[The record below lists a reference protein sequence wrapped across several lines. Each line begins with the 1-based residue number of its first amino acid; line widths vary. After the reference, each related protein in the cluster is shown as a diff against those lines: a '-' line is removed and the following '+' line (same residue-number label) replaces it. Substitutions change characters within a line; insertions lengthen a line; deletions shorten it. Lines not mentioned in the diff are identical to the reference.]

1 MTNTENSFENTE
13 PVCVWMCVCGCGCV
27 YNKVRVI
34 MSPGKPADMITQAR
48 LVQLSSGLSWGP
60 LQPRW
65 RGGGHS
71 RVHEDY
77 LSLCYVLCLQQHQ
90 KRNRGLYAQ
99 NWRSP
104 RPAPLSYC
112 CYDKIYHSKSLVVF
126 ETMDLWFQTEA
137 EKSGVLI
144 SSPRALNLPAEVIT
158 VIGN

>member
-65 RGGGHS
+65 GGGTAEYTRTTCPYAMCCVCNS
-71 RVHEDY
+71 IRKGIEDFTPKTDVH
-77 LSLCYVLCLQQHQ
+77 
-90 KRNRGLYAQ
+90 
-99 NWRSP
+99 
-104 RPAPLSYC
+104 
-112 CYDKIYHSKSLVVF
+112 
-126 ETMDLWFQTEA
+126 
-137 EKSGVLI
+137 
-144 SSPRALNLPAEVIT
+144 RALPPLVT
-158 VIGN
+158 VAMTRFTTQNRWQFLKQWIFDFRQKQKKAAFSFLVSER